1 MSWVLSYFIYF
12 PVSRLSPPVISS
24 EPSRVSASEALIDW
38 TLSETDNL
46 CVSIST
52 CGLHSAAQ
60 YKVTAL
66 FFLPLLWLMSLECW
80 EQHRLYS
87 LSLPLWRAG
96 AAWPVIICWRD
107 SVSIS
112 SLMVFLAQTLSA
124 WIHPFLIPPAS
135 FRLICDLDSVAAVF
149 FWICALKS
157 CGNFNVFAVK
167 GCLSHFI
174 RGVWSYYKL
183 HSE

>member
-1 MSWVLSYFIYF
+1 MGDLLLIFSLPNQQSAKGMSWVLSYFIYF

-24 EPSRVSASEALIDW
+24 EPSRVSASGALIDW

-87 LSLPLWRAG
+87 WSLPLWRAG

-107 SVSIS
+107 SVLYI
-112 SLMVFLAQTLSA
+112 
-124 WIHPFLIPPAS
+124 
-135 FRLICDLDSVAAVF
+135 
-149 FWICALKS
+149 
-157 CGNFNVFAVK
+157 
-167 GCLSHFI
+167 LSHGISCADAQHMNPSIFDTTGI
-174 RGVWSYYKL
+174 I
-183 HSE
+183 